1 MVPIEEFVNQ
11 TLPNR
16 NIFGVKR
23 NPPNPY
29 GNSAEENTKTID
41 YSTFLKLT
49 VKNILN

>member
-1 MVPIEEFVNQ
+1 MVPIDEFVNQ

-23 NPPNPY
+23 NPPNLY
-29 GNSAEENTKTID
+29 GNSDEENTKTID

-49 VKNILN
+49 VKKLI